1 MLSSVD
7 IDKMMRGG
15 LIDHIISQG
24 EEFLIPQYKDEN
36 YLYDVEDEDIDR
48 EDFKSWAEED
58 VRIRLEDLVR
68 FYKSNIIENGKLV
81 VWRKITVTED
91 WINHL
96 QSKGKHLGIYWSWDP
111 EATDTHWGDFSK
123 RSVALIEAEV
133 SENGVDWEKT
143 LRSNVEPSIG
153 EEEKEITLNKG
164 VPVKILS
171 IEVDGKPQDISSLQ
185 GKEFYS

>member
-1 MLSSVD
+1 
-7 IDKMMRGG
+7 
-15 LIDHIISQG
+15 
-24 EEFLIPQYKDEN
+24 
-36 YLYDVEDEDIDR
+36 
-48 EDFKSWAEED
+48 
-58 VRIRLEDLVR
+58 
-68 FYKSNIIENGKLV
+68 
-81 VWRKITVTED
+81 
-91 WINHL
+91 
-96 QSKGKHLGIYWSWDP
+96 
-111 EATDTHWGDFSK
+111 
-123 RSVALIEAEV
+123 LIEAEV